1 MSNHSRISQSI
12 SDAYFTAPTSAAFC
26 VSILKDYQW
35 ATANT
40 ITQEPCVGNGSLL
53 GGLPGRV
60 IAGDLHDYGIGATVE
75 NFLEASPKN
84 ANLIFTNP
92 PFGRAGSLALKFLQ
106 KAATECNRLA
116 FILPASFR
124 KVSMLDRIP
133 KNFALVGDFPLP
145 DQNYILPDGTTR
157 KVLTTFQLWEC
168 SPSKRPTLSRI
179 APYQTYTKR
188 VPPSEAQFAFRTQGA
203 SAGRVLSGLDYN
215 PASTAFLK
223 GGLDRFSKHDW
234 TQIAKFT
241 AGIPAMGLNDVALGL
256 WLEDNGYEITDYLT
270 AGAPYVLANA
280 ATLIP

>member
-12 SDAYFTAPTSAAFC
+12 SDAYFTGPSSAEFC
-26 VSILKDYQW
+26 VSILKDYKW

-40 ITQEPCVGNGSLL
+40 TTHEPFAGNGSLL
-53 GGLPGRV
+53 AGVPGSV
-60 IAGDLHDYGIGATVE
+60 ITGDLHDYGIGATVE
-75 NFLEASPKN
+75 NYLEAPSKSPD
-84 ANLIFTNP
+84 LIFTNP

-106 KAATECNRLA
+106 KASKETNRLA

-124 KVSMLDRIP
+124 KVSMLDRVP
-133 KNFALVGDFPLP
+133 KDFALVGDFPLP

-179 APYQTYTKR
+179 APYRNYTKR
-188 VPPSEAQFAFRTQGA
+188 VPPSEAEFAFRTQGA
-203 SAGRVLSGLDYN
+203 SAGRVLAGLDYN

-223 GGLDRFSKHDW
+223 GGLARIQKHDW
-234 TQIAKFT
+234 TTIAKFT

-256 WLEDNGYEITDYLT
+256 WLEDNGYDPTDYLT
-270 AGAPYVLANA
+270 SGAPYVLANQ
-280 ATLIP
+280 LN